1 MNTIGE
7 AISRVRNNIKAVDT
21 DSFITDRLIYSNILK
36 YAKLYIKQQTAQ
48 TVQSRFNSL
57 YVKLPCVDLI
67 EVDKV
72 EACCEVKSG
81 VLIKRTKDKLPGIM
95 EGAGGLLLRTVASVD
110 GSEEVFRTTPQF
122 YNAQQKTSAA
132 RYNKTKYYWYLNG
145 YLYIPNV
152 DWDSIAVEGIFENK
166 LMPTCDDPC
175 KAVQDEYLN
184 IPSDL
189 FAQIEQQVITDFLR
203 MAQINTDNQQGDNQS
218 QLRS

>member
-21 DSFITDRLIYSNILK
+21 DSFITDRLIYSNIIK

-48 TVQSRFNSL
+48 SVQSRFNSL

-67 EVDKV
+67 EVDKE
-72 EACCEVKSG
+72 EACCDVKSG
-81 VLIKRTKDKLPGIM
+81 VLIKRTKDKLPGVL

-132 RYNKTKYYWYLNG
+132 KYNKTKYYWFLDG

-152 DWDSIAVEGIFENK
+152 DWDSIACRRYI
-166 LMPTCDDPC
+166 
-175 KAVQDEYLN
+175 
-184 IPSDL
+184 
-189 FAQIEQQVITDFLR
+189 
-203 MAQINTDNQQGDNQS
+203 
-218 QLRS
+218 

>member
-21 DSFITDRLIYSNILK
+21 DSFITDRLIYSNIIK

-48 TVQSRFNSL
+48 SVQSRFNSL

-72 EACCEVKSG
+72 EACCDVKSG

-189 FAQIEQQVITDFLR
+189 FAQIEQQVINDFLR
-203 MAQINTDNQQGDNQS
+203 MSQINPDNQQGDNQS

>member
-132 RYNKTKYYWYLNG
+132 KYNKTKYYWYLNG

-189 FAQIEQQVITDFLR
+189 FAQIEQQVINDFLR
-203 MAQINTDNQQGDNQS
+203 MSQINPDNQQGDNQS

>member
-21 DSFITDRLIYSNILK
+21 DSFITDRLIYSNIIK

-48 TVQSRFNSL
+48 SVQSRFNSL

-81 VLIKRTKDKLPGIM
+81 VLIKRTKDRLPGVL

-132 RYNKTKYYWYLNG
+132 KYNKTKYYWFLDG

-152 DWDSIAVEGIFENK
+152 DWDSIAIEGIFESK
-166 LMPTCDDPC
+166 LAPTCEDPC
-175 KAVQDEYLN
+175 RAVQDQYLN

-189 FAQIEQQVITDFLR
+189 FAQVEQQVINDFLR
-203 MAQINTDNQQGDNQS
+203 MAQINPDNQQGDNQS

>member
-21 DSFITDRLIYSNILK
+21 DSFITDRLIYSNIIK

-48 TVQSRFNSL
+48 SVQSRFNSL

-81 VLIKRTKDKLPGIM
+81 VLIKRTKDKLPGVL
-95 EGAGGLLLRTVASVD
+95 EGAGGLLIRTVASVD
-110 GSEEVFRTTPQF
+110 SSEEVFRTTPQF

-132 RYNKTKYYWYLNG
+132 KYNKTKYYWYLDG

-152 DWDSIAVEGIFENK
+152 DWDSIAIEGIFENK
-166 LMPTCDDPC
+166 LAPTCEDPC
-175 KAVQDEYLN
+175 RPVQDQYLN

-189 FAQIEQQVITDFLR
+189 FAQVEQQVVNDFLR

>member
-132 RYNKTKYYWYLNG
+132 KYNKTKYYWYLNG

>member
-81 VLIKRTKDKLPGIM
+81 VLIKRTKDKLPGIL

-189 FAQIEQQVITDFLR
+189 FAQIEQQVINDFLR
-203 MAQINTDNQQGDNQS
+203 MSQINSDPQQGDNQS

>member
-48 TVQSRFNSL
+48 SVQSRFNSL

-81 VLIKRTKDKLPGIM
+81 VLIKRTKDKLPGIV

-132 RYNKTKYYWYLNG
+132 KYNKTKYYWYLNG

-152 DWDSIAVEGIFENK
+152 DWDSIAIEGIFESK
-166 LMPTCDDPC
+166 LFPTCEDPC
-175 KAVQDEYLN
+175 KPVQEQYLN

-189 FAQIEQQVITDFLR
+189 FAQVEQQVVNDFLR
-203 MAQINTDNQQGDNQS
+203 MSQINSDPQQGDNQS

>member
-48 TVQSRFNSL
+48 NLQSRFNSL

-81 VLIKRTKDKLPGIM
+81 VLIKRTKDKLPGIL
-95 EGAGGLLLRTVASVD
+95 EGNGGLLLRTVASVD
-110 GSEEVFRTTPQF
+110 SSEEVFRTTPQF

-152 DWDSIAVEGIFENK
+152 DWDSIAIEGIFESK
-166 LMPTCDDPC
+166 LTPTCEDPC
-175 KAVQDEYLN
+175 RAVQDQYLN

-189 FAQIEQQVITDFLR
+189 FAQVEQQVVNDFLR
-203 MAQINTDNQQGDNQS
+203 MAQINPDNQQGDNQS

>member
-21 DSFITDRLIYSNILK
+21 DSFITDRLIYSNIIK

-72 EACCEVKSG
+72 EACCDVKSG

-152 DWDSIAVEGIFENK
+152 DWDSVAVEGIFENK

-189 FAQIEQQVITDFLR
+189 FAQIEQQVINDFLR
-203 MAQINTDNQQGDNQS
+203 MSQINPDNQQGDNQS

>member
-21 DSFITDRLIYSNILK
+21 DSFITDRLIYSNIIK

-48 TVQSRFNSL
+48 SVQSRFNSL

-72 EACCEVKSG
+72 EACCDVKSG
-81 VLIKRTKDKLPGIM
+81 VLIKRTKDKLPGVL

-132 RYNKTKYYWYLNG
+132 KYNKTKYYWFLDG

-152 DWDSIAVEGIFENK
+152 DWDSIAIEGIFESK
-166 LMPTCDDPC
+166 LTPTCEDPC
-175 KAVQDEYLN
+175 RAVQDQYLN

-189 FAQIEQQVITDFLR
+189 FAQVEQQVINDFLR
-203 MAQINTDNQQGDNQS
+203 MAQINPDNQQGDNQS

>member
-7 AISRVRNNIKAVDT
+7 AISRVRNGIKAVDT

-36 YAKLYIKQQTAQ
+36 YAKMYIKQQTAQ
-48 TVQSRFNSL
+48 SSQTRFNSL

-72 EACCEVKSG
+72 EACCEVRSG
-81 VLIKRTKDKLPGIM
+81 VLIKRTKDKLPGVL
-95 EGAGGLLLRTVASVD
+95 EGGQGLLLRTVASVD
-110 GSEEVFRTTPQF
+110 NSIEAYRSTPQF
-122 YNAQQKTSAA
+122 YTAQQKTSGA

-145 YLYIPNV
+145 YLYLPNV
-152 DWDSIAVEGIFENK
+152 DWDAVTVEGIFENK

-175 KAVQDEYLN
+175 AAIQDQFLN
-184 IPSDL
+184 IPAEL
-189 FAQIEQQVITDFLR
+189 FGQVEQQVINDFLR
-203 MAQINTDNQQGDNQS
+203 MSQINTDPAMGDKQS

>member
-21 DSFITDRLIYSNILK
+21 DSFITDRLIYSNIIK

-48 TVQSRFNSL
+48 SVQSRFNSL

-72 EACCEVKSG
+72 EACCDVKSG
-81 VLIKRTKDKLPGIM
+81 VLIKRTKDRLPGVL

-132 RYNKTKYYWYLNG
+132 KYNKTKYYWFLDG

-152 DWDSIAVEGIFENK
+152 DWDSIAIEGIFESK
-166 LMPTCDDPC
+166 LTPTCEDPC
-175 KAVQDEYLN
+175 RAVQDQYLN

-189 FAQIEQQVITDFLR
+189 FAQVEQQVVNDFLR
-203 MAQINTDNQQGDNQS
+203 MAQINPDNQQGDNQS

>member
-21 DSFITDRLIYSNILK
+21 DSFITDRLIYSNIIK

-72 EACCEVKSG
+72 EACCDVKSG

-189 FAQIEQQVITDFLR
+189 FAQIEQQVINDFLR
-203 MAQINTDNQQGDNQS
+203 MSQINPDNQQGDNQS

>member
-21 DSFITDRLIYSNILK
+21 DSFITDRLIYSNIIK

-48 TVQSRFNSL
+48 SVQSRFNSL

-81 VLIKRTKDKLPGIM
+81 VLIKRTKDRLPGVL

-132 RYNKTKYYWYLNG
+132 KYNKTKYYWFLDG

-152 DWDSIAVEGIFENK
+152 DWDSIAIEGIFESK
-166 LMPTCDDPC
+166 LTPTCEDPC
-175 KAVQDEYLN
+175 RAVQDQYLN

-189 FAQIEQQVITDFLR
+189 FAQVEQQVVNDFLR
-203 MAQINTDNQQGDNQS
+203 MAQINPDNQQGDNQS